1 MRIIIAFMLMAIIVL
16 SLSGVSLAKKATNA
30 VDMDEYTCGDLMK
43 ERVEDIG
50 LILMWVDGYL
60 SCKTGDLV
68 LDDEWVQ
75 EMAETIGD
83 ACQGDPNAYLIDIV
97 EGMAEEE

>member
-1 MRIIIAFMLMAIIVL
+1 MKKMIVFVIAAILVL
-16 SLSGVSLAKKATNA
+16 SFSGAAFAKRGANA
-30 VDMDEYTCGDLMK
+30 VDMDEYTCNDLMK
-43 ERVEDIG
+43 ERVENIG
-50 LILMWVDGYL
+50 LVLMWVDGYL

-68 LDDEWVQ
+68 LDEEWVQ

-83 ACQGDPNAYLIDIV
+83 ACQANPNAYLIDIV

>member
-1 MRIIIAFMLMAIIVL
+1 MRTVIACMIMAILVL
-16 SLSGVSLAKKATNA
+16 SLSGVALAKRGQNV

-75 EMAETIGD
+75 EMAETIGE
-83 ACQGDPNAYLIDIV
+83 ACQGNPNAYLIDIV
-97 EGMAEEE
+97 EEMAEEE

>member
-1 MRIIIAFMLMAIIVL
+1 MRTIIALMITAILVL
-16 SLSGVSLAKKATNA
+16 ALSGVALAKRGQNV
-30 VDMDEYTCGDLMK
+30 VDMDAYTCGDLMK

-83 ACQGDPNAYLIDIV
+83 ACQGNPNAYLIDIV